1 MTIMN
6 LIEYAFSKK
15 DFERVIELC
24 DEIPKN
30 QMAID
35 YKATSLR
42 LMDRPQ
48 EALDVLDTADYPD
61 NPYHHYIRA
70 EALMDME
77 QYKSAIES
85 FERIFKLEVSDKTS
99 LAFMKMNYDTCLALW
114 CDELIEMEKY
124 VDAWK
129 VNLKSQSPY
138 SIEGFTS
145 YVRRYSSRAKSR
157 KYHVKISSHDAK
169 VKLFEFLKENGFEI
183 SDGDGLTFLIDVV
196 GKTCILDDGGEIT
209 ISESKFYD
217 KVNHYIRDKIESK
230 RIFFES
236 GKLAYE
242 GYMLNG
248 APFGFGKAYFEDG
261 TLYREGIF
269 DIKGI
274 AQGKEYYPSGSLRFE
289 GEWSLTR
296 GYGPNAPFNGNA
308 YDEDGTLIY
317 SGQFEIK
324 RGGVGWP
331 MIQKPKGFPPEQKE
345 RPKIEYFNGVI
356 I

>member
-48 EALDVLDTADYPD
+48 EALDVLDTADYLD

-85 FERIFKLEVSDKTS
+85 FERIFELEVSDKTS
-99 LAFMKMNYDTCLALW
+99 LAFMKMNYDACLALW

-145 YVRRYSSRAKSR
+145 YVR
-157 KYHVKISSHDAK
+157 
-169 VKLFEFLKENGFEI
+169 
-183 SDGDGLTFLIDVV
+183 
-196 GKTCILDDGGEIT
+196 
-209 ISESKFYD
+209 
-217 KVNHYIRDKIESK
+217 
-230 RIFFES
+230 
-236 GKLAYE
+236 
-242 GYMLNG
+242 
-248 APFGFGKAYFEDG
+248 
-261 TLYREGIF
+261 
-269 DIKGI
+269 
-274 AQGKEYYPSGSLRFE
+274 
-289 GEWSLTR
+289 
-296 GYGPNAPFNGNA
+296 
-308 YDEDGTLIY
+308 IY
-317 SGQFEIK
+317 K
-324 RGGVGWP
+324 
-331 MIQKPKGFPPEQKE
+331 
-345 RPKIEYFNGVI
+345 
-356 I
+356 

>member
-6 LIEYAFSKK
+6 LIEDAFSKK
-15 DFERVIELC
+15 DFEEVIELC

-30 QMAID
+30 RNAMA
-35 YKATSLR
+35 YKASSLR

-48 EALDVLDTADYPD
+48 EALDVLDMADYPN
-61 NPYHHYIRA
+61 NPDYHYIRA

-77 QYKSAIES
+77 QYESAIES
-85 FERIFKLEVSDKTS
+85 FERIFELEVSDETS
-99 LAFMKMNYDTCLALW
+99 LTFMKMNYNACLALR

-138 SIEGFTS
+138 SIEGFTR
-145 YVRRYSSRAKSR
+145 YVRQYSSRAKSR
-157 KYHVKISSHDAK
+157 KYHVGISSRGAK

-183 SDGDGLTFLIDVV
+183 SDGDGLKFLIDVV
-196 GKTCILDDGGEIT
+196 AKTCIKDDDGEIT

-217 KVNHYIRDKIESK
+217 KVNYYPRDKIESK

-236 GKLAYE
+236 GKLAYG
-242 GYMLNG
+242 GYALKG
-248 APFGFGKAYFEDG
+248 APYGFGKAYFEDG

-269 DIKGI
+269 DLKGI
-274 AQGKEYYPSGSLRFE
+274 AQGREYYPSGRLRFE

-308 YDEDGTLIY
+308 YDEGGNLIF

-331 MIQKPKGFPPEQKE
+331 MIQKPKGFALMQKE

-356 I
+356 G

>member
-1 MTIMN
+1 MN
-6 LIEYAFSKK
+6 LIEDAFSKK
-15 DFERVIELC
+15 DFEEVIELC

-30 QMAID
+30 QNAIG
-35 YKATSLR
+35 YKATCLR
-42 LMDRPQ
+42 LMDKPQ
-48 EALDVLDTADYPD
+48 EAINVLDRANYPD
-61 NPYHHYIRA
+61 NPYHHYIRV

-77 QYKSAIES
+77 QYESAIKS
-85 FERIFKLEVSDKTS
+85 FERIFELEVSDETS
-99 LAFMKMNYDTCLALW
+99 IAFMKMNYDTCLSLR

-124 VDAWK
+124 VDSWK

-138 SIEGFTS
+138 SIERFTRH
-145 YVRRYSSRAKSR
+145 VRQYSSIEKSR
-157 KYHVKISSHDAK
+157 KYHVRISSHHAK

-183 SDGDGLTFLIDVV
+183 TDCEGLLFLIDVV
-196 GKTCILDDGGEIT
+196 GKTCSPDSGGEIT

-217 KVNHYIRDKIESK
+217 KVNYYPRDKIESK

-236 GKLAYE
+236 GNLAYE
-242 GYMLNG
+242 GYTLNG
-248 APFGFGKAYFEDG
+248 APYGFGKAYFEDG
-261 TLYREGIF
+261 TLYCEGIF
-269 DIKGI
+269 DLKGI
-274 AQGKEYYPSGSLRFE
+274 AQGREYYSSGRLRFE

-308 YDEDGTLIY
+308 YDEEGNLIF

-331 MIQKPKGFPPEQKE
+331 MIQKPKGFALMQKE

-356 I
+356 G